1 MQFNSTEA
9 QEIATTGKLIG
20 TPLGSS
26 SSTTNPSSSLSS
38 TTSTTSTPTTPTSA
52 PPNESHTD
60 IGPIV
65 GGVVGGVLGLLLI
78 GVLIWWI
85 VRRRWS
91 SFEDGD
97 GSPSL
102 SVVPFT
108 FTSPKGPTPALVR
121 MAVPV
126 AQRPPHQSYPSY
138 MSSTPPT
145 PHSTGNM
152 ENADSGPAIMVQHAP
167 GALDHPGAFIS
178 HPYAAGVGLTFSPP
192 SMSSSGSV
200 GRPPDGPQRI
210 GSSSSRSMIARFV
223 FPRRR
228 NNRHSNA
235 PSTLSQGSSR
245 MSQIGILHSPPTNM
259 GSLPHPSGLSPIP
272 GPTPLEPTPY
282 VLPPQSQGAA
292 PSSGDSTSHSQVMTK
307 PRINPPGYTPP
318 EVAIPFALPQPNP
331 AVQAHMFNNDLN
343 RMLVATPGPMSPETP
358 NPPSYLAS
366 QAETREERLRR
377 GASVAT
383 AGTRASS
390 SNILPTPST
399 PERRGD
405 LLPPVPERATSP
417 DESDYPQEKV

>member
-9 QEIATTGKLIG
+9 QVIATTSKLIG
-20 TPLGSS
+20 SPLGSS

-38 TTSTTSTPTTPTSA
+38 TMSTSTAPTSA
-52 PPNESHTD
+52 PQNDSHTD

-85 VRRRWS
+85 VRRRRP
-91 SFEDGD
+91 SFED

-102 SVVPFT
+102 SAVPFT
-108 FTSPKGPTPALVR
+108 FSSPKGPTPALVK

-126 AQRPPHQSYPSY
+126 AQRLAHQSYPSY

-145 PHSTGNM
+145 PHGTGNT
-152 ENADSGPAIMVQHAP
+152 ENGDGSPAIIVQHAP
-167 GALDHPGAFIS
+167 GALDHPGAFTS
-178 HPYAAGVGLTFSPP
+178 HPYATADVGLTFSPP

-200 GRPPDGPQRI
+200 SQPPRI

-228 NNRHSNA
+228 NDRHSNA
-235 PSTLSQGSSR
+235 PSTLSQGSSS
-245 MSQIGILHSPPTNM
+245 MSQIGVLQSPPTNV
-259 GSLPHPSGLSPIP
+259 GYLPQPPGLSPIP
-272 GPTPLEPTPY
+272 GPATLEPTPY
-282 VLPPQSQGAA
+282 LLPPQSQGAA
-292 PSSGDSTSHSQVMTK
+292 PSSGDSISHSQVTMK

-318 EVAIPFALPQPNP
+318 EAAIPSALPQPNP
-331 AVQAHMFNNDLN
+331 AVQAHMFNTDLN
-343 RMLVATPGPMSPETP
+343 RLIAATPGPMSPETP

-366 QAETREERLRR
+366 QAESREERLRR
-377 GASVAT
+377 TGSVAT

-405 LLPPVPERATSP
+405 FLPPVPERDTSP
-417 DESDYPQEKV
+417 DDQSDYPQEKV

>member
-20 TPLGSS
+20 APLGSS
-26 SSTTNPSSSLSS
+26 SSTTSPSSSLSS
-38 TTSTTSTPTTPTSA
+38 TMSTSTAPTSS
-52 PPNESHTD
+52 NDSHTD
-60 IGPIV
+60 VGPIV
-65 GGVVGGVLGLLLI
+65 GGVVGGVLGVLLI

-85 VRRRWS
+85 VRRRRIL
-91 SFEDGD
+91 FED

-102 SVVPFT
+102 SAVPFT
-108 FTSPKGPTPALVR
+108 FTSPKGPTPALVN

-126 AQRPPHQSYPSY
+126 AQRLPHQSYPSY
-138 MSSTPPT
+138 ISSTPPT
-145 PHSTGNM
+145 PHGNGNM
-152 ENADSGPAIMVQHAP
+152 ENSDGSPAIMVQHAP
-167 GALDHPGAFIS
+167 GALDHPGAFMS
-178 HPYAAGVGLTFSPP
+178 HPFATAGVGLTFSPP

-200 GRPPDGPQRI
+200 GRPSDTPERM

-228 NNRHSNA
+228 NDRHSNT

-245 MSQIGILHSPPTNM
+245 MSQIGILQSPPANA
-259 GSLPHPSGLSPIP
+259 GYRLQPSGLSPIP
-272 GPTPLEPTPY
+272 GPATLEATPY
-282 VLPPQSQGAA
+282 VLPHQSQGAA
-292 PSSGDSTSHSQVMTK
+292 PSSGNSTSHSQVMMK

-318 EVAIPFALPQPNP
+318 EAAIPSALPQPNP
-331 AVQAHMFNNDLN
+331 AVQAHMFNADFN
-343 RMLVATPGPMSPETP
+343 RMISATPGPISPGTP

-366 QAETREERLRR
+366 QAESHEERLRR
-377 GASVAT
+377 ATSVGT

-390 SNILPTPST
+390 SNVLPTPST

-417 DESDYPQEKV
+417 DDESDYPQEKV